1 MIDPKYTTRATSIL
15 TEEERIRE
23 ITKPKVTISI
33 EIFTEDY
40 KFTQDANINLS
51 RLIRFNLRKWLST
64 ITEGQ

>member
-40 KFTQDANINLS
+40 TFTQNANINLS
-51 RLIRFNLRKWLST
+51 RLIRFNLRKWLASM
-64 ITEGQ
+64 EGQ